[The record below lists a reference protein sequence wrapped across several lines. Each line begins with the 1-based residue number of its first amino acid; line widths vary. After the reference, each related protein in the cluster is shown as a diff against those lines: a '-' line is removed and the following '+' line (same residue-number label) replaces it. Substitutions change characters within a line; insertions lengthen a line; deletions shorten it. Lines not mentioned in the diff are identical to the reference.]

1 MSFFVESF
9 EQCAKGIRTNL
20 IPGLNKGRDGWDI
33 QCISEQAEELVLQ
46 GTGLEQQDIHHRV
59 SEKMFSSSGK
69 ISFRIDNKQRGR
81 SFHGLNAEF

>member
-1 MSFFVESF
+1 M
-9 EQCAKGIRTNL
+9 NL

-59 SEKMFSSSGK
+59 SERCFLLLVKSLSG
-69 ISFRIDNKQRGR
+69 STTNREEEASMD
-81 SFHGLNAEF
+81 